1 MIGELWNMYPELI
14 NEQVIYQNP
23 FLAMRIWQI
32 DSVHRVPEETKRQ
45 LEQDWLQR
53 RFVKWHYHK
62 EVEFLLVMRGE
73 LTAFSS
79 DERLILRAGDIG
91 LFGSGEPHTSLATD
105 ADLSYL
111 VFQIDLHQY
120 WDQSTLGSM
129 RHFSEVIRPLS
140 ALNYVYRDNAEVRD
154 ATAALIRD
162 IHQEMN
168 EKRIGYELAVS
179 SRIKNMLLL
188 LLRNDKQFKL
198 HYSDNGLI
206 DRMQPA
212 LDYVDKHLGE
222 KLTVEALSKTMN
234 MSYTYFIKQF
244 KTAVGMPFTD
254 YVTYKRIKK
263 AEQQILTGN
272 ASIAEIAESVGMTN
286 VGHFYDMFRRIN
298 QCTPRQFKDRL
309 APD

>member
-1 MIGELWNMYPELI
+1 MYPELI
-14 NEQVIYQNP
+14 NEQVMYQNP

-32 DSVHRVPEETKRQ
+32 DSPHRVAEETKRQ
-45 LEQDWLQR
+45 LEQDWLQK

-62 EVEFLLVMRGE
+62 EVEFLLILKGE
-73 LTAFSS
+73 LMAYSS
-79 DERLILRAGDIG
+79 DERLVLRPGDIG

-140 ALNYVYRDNAEVRD
+140 ALNYIYRDNEEVRR
-154 ATAALIRD
+154 ATAALIQD
-162 IHQEMN
+162 IHLEMN

-188 LLRNDKQFKL
+188 LLRNDKQHKL

-222 KLTVEALSKTMN
+222 KLTVEALSRTMN

-298 QCTPRQFKDRL
+298 HCTPRQFKDRL
-309 APD
+309 APSSS

>member
-1 MIGELWNMYPELI
+1 MYPELF
-14 NEQVIYQNP
+14 NEQVVYQNP

-32 DSVHRVPEETKRQ
+32 DGPHGATEEAKRQ
-45 LEQDWLQR
+45 MELDWLQK

-62 EVEFLLVMRGE
+62 EVEFLLVLRGE

-79 DERLILRAGDIG
+79 DERLILREGDVG
-91 LFGSGEPHTSLATD
+91 LFGSGEPHTSLQTD

-140 ALNYVYRDNAEVRD
+140 ALNYVYRTNGNVKET
-154 ATAALIRD
+154 TARLIRE

-168 EKRIGYELAVS
+168 DKLLGYELAVS
-179 SRIKNMLLL
+179 SRFKNMLLL
-188 LLRNDKQFKL
+188 LLRGDTERKL
-198 HYSDNGLI
+198 HYSDNGLL

-212 LDYVDKHLGE
+212 LDYVDKHLGD
-222 KLTVEALSKTMN
+222 KLTIEALSRTMN

-244 KTAVGMPFTD
+244 KAAVGMPFTD

-263 AEQQILTGN
+263 AEQQILTGSS
-272 ASIAEIAESVGMTN
+272 SIAEIAEAVGMTN
-286 VGHFYDMFRRIN
+286 LGHFYDMFRRIN
-298 QCTPRQFKDRL
+298 HCTPRQFKDRL
-309 APD
+309 DPG

>member
-1 MIGELWNMYPELI
+1 MYPELR
-14 NEQVIYQNP
+14 NEQVVYQNP
-23 FLAMRIWQI
+23 FLAIRIWQI
-32 DSVHRVPEETKRQ
+32 DVTYRVPEETKRQ
-45 LEQDWLQR
+45 LEQDWLQK
-53 RFVKWHYHK
+53 RFLKWHYHK
-62 EVEFLLVMRGE
+62 EVEFLYIMKGE
-73 LTAFSS
+73 MMAFCP
-79 DERLILRAGDIG
+79 DERLVLKEGDVG
-91 LFGSGEPHTSLATD
+91 LFGSNEPHTTVHTD
-105 ADLSYL
+105 AEISYL

-140 ALNYVYRDNAEVRD
+140 ALNYVYRDDEQVRRQTAE
-154 ATAALIRD
+154 LIRE

-168 EKRIGYELAVS
+168 EMQIGYELAVS

-188 LLRNDKQFKL
+188 LLRNDKQSKL

-212 LDYVDKHLGE
+212 LDYVDKHLAD
-222 KLTVEALSKTMN
+222 KLTIEALSKTMN

-244 KTAVGMPFTD
+244 KAAVGMPFTD

-286 VGHFYDMFRRIN
+286 LGHFYDMFRRIN
-298 QCTPRQFKDRL
+298 HCTPRQFKDRL
-309 APD
+309 DPS

>member
-1 MIGELWNMYPELI
+1 MYPELI
-14 NEQVIYQNP
+14 NEQVVYQNP

-32 DSVHRVPEETKRQ
+32 DALHRATEETKRQ
-45 LEQDWLQR
+45 LELDWLQKR
-53 RFVKWHYHK
+53 YVKWHYHK
-62 EVEFLLVMRGE
+62 EVEFLHVLKGE
-73 LTAFSS
+73 LTAFCAN
-79 DERLILRAGDIG
+79 ERLILREGDIC
-91 LFGSGEPHTSLATD
+91 LFGANEPHHTIQTD
-105 ADLSYL
+105 AEISYL

-140 ALNYVYRDNAEVRD
+140 ALNYIYRTNSEVRET
-154 ATAALIRD
+154 TAMLIKD
-162 IHQEMN
+162 IQQEMN
-168 EKRIGYELAVS
+168 EKQLGYELAVS
-179 SRIKNMLLL
+179 SRFKNILLL
-188 LLRNDKQFKL
+188 LLRNDNEFKL

-222 KLTVEALSKTMN
+222 KLTIEALSKTMN

-263 AEQQILTGN
+263 AEQQLLTGT
-272 ASIAEIAESVGMTN
+272 ASIAEIAEAVGMTN
-286 VGHFYDMFRRIN
+286 LGHFYDMFRRIN
-298 QCTPRQFKDRL
+298 DCTPRQFKDRL
-309 APD
+309 DPS

>member
-1 MIGELWNMYPELI
+1 MYPELR
-14 NEQVIYQNP
+14 NEHVIYQNP
-23 FLAMRIWQI
+23 FLAIRIWQI
-32 DSVHRVPEETKRQ
+32 DGEWRHRVTEETKRQ
-45 LEQDWLQR
+45 LELDWMHK

-62 EVEFLLVMRGE
+62 EVEFLLVLKGE
-73 LTAFSS
+73 LTAFCP
-79 DERLILRAGDIG
+79 DERLVLRDGDIG
-91 LFGSGEPHTSLATD
+91 LFGANEPHTSLQTD
-105 ADLSYL
+105 AELSYL

-140 ALNYVYRDNAEVRD
+140 ALNYIYKTNSEVRE
-154 ATAALIRD
+154 ATAALIQD

-168 EKRIGYELAVS
+168 DKQIGYELAVS
-179 SRIKNMLLL
+179 SRIKNILLL
-188 LLRNDKQFKL
+188 LLRNDTQFKL

-212 LDYVDKHLGE
+212 LDYVDKHLSD
-222 KLTVEALSKTMN
+222 KLTVETLSRTMN

-244 KTAVGMPFTD
+244 KAAVGMPFTD

-286 VGHFYDMFRRIN
+286 LGHFYDMFRRIN
-298 QCTPRQFKDRL
+298 DCTPRQFKDRL
-309 APD
+309 DPS